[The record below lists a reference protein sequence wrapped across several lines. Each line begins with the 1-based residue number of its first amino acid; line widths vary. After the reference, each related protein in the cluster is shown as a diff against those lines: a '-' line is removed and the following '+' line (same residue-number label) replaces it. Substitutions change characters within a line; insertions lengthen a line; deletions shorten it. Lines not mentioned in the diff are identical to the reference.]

1 MAEQVAHINGGP
13 FWGFAKKIIRFLTG
27 LTLTGMIGI
36 MLGLVAILGFAI
48 AVLYAVSTLPYDDPQ
63 SWIDTERAEECL
75 MLGREWSKNTLSCD
89 MAPVSAIF
97 KDHVSKHGRSTMSE
111 HLAYNKFLKVA
122 EKNGWQIKLRGCL
135 YLLQAVLVKQ
145 GVKVESFYDEDTV
158 DACTKFLYQGS

>member
-75 MLGREWSKNTLSCD
+75 MLGREWNDKTLSCD

-97 KDHVSKHGRSTMSE
+97 NDRVMKHGRSLMSE
-111 HLAYNKFLKVA
+111 HLSFNKFKKVA
-122 EKNGWQIKLRGCL
+122 AEIGGSVKLRGCM
-135 YLLQAVLVKQ
+135 YLLHSYLVKQ
-145 GVKVESFYDEDTV
+145 GVKVESVYDEDTV
-158 DACTKFLYQGS
+158 DSCIKYIQQGS